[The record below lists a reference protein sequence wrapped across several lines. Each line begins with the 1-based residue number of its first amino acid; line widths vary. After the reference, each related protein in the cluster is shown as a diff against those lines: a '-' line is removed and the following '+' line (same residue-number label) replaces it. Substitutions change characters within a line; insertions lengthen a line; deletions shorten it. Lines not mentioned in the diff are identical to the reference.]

1 MRLRK
6 VSSWLFAAVLLVL
19 GAHAMPEERQRCLVL
34 GMNGHLGKP
43 IDPAVLYEML
53 ADLQARRA
61 RTRPGPTTAP
71 VANAAQ
77 FA

>member
-1 MRLRK
+1 
-6 VSSWLFAAVLLVL
+6 
-19 GAHAMPEERQRCLVL
+19 MPEERQRCLVL

-43 IDPAVLYEML
+43 IDPAVLYETL